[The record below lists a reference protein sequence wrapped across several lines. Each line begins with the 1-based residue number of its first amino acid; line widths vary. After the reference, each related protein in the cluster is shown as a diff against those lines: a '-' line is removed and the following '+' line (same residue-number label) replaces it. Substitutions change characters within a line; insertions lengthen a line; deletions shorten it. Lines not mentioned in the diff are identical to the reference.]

1 MSYTIDRLISSGD
14 MAEVEER
21 VRKALASHGFG
32 VLTEIDVKA
41 TMKKKIDKDMAG
53 YKILGACNP
62 NMAWQAIGMEPNV
75 GAMLPCNVILREV
88 DGGIQVSAIDPEASM
103 AAIDNDAL
111 KGVAGQVREML
122 EQVVAE
128 V

>member
-1 MSYTIDRLISSGD
+1 MAYTIDRLLEGTNMED
-14 MAEVEER
+14 ADAR
-21 VRKALASHGFG
+21 TRKALADAGFG

-41 TMKKKIDKDMAG
+41 TMKKKIDKDMPG

-62 NMAWQAIGMEPNV
+62 NMAWEAIGLENKI

-88 DGGIQVSAIDPEASM
+88 DGGIEVSAVDPVASM
-103 AAIDNDAL
+103 AGVGNDEL
-111 KGVAGQVREML
+111 SRVAGQVREML
-122 EQVVAE
+122 AGVVAA